1 MATSGAWARP
11 EVLQGPRLTVGLS
24 RLPLRSNVNR
34 NGGRSSLRCRANQTS
49 NTGLKNI
56 GAAVS
61 AAAAAALLS
70 VGAACGPALASELD
84 LLLEPTPTSRYVIDD
99 AGVLSKATRQE
110 LNQRLKNLEAKT
122 NYRLEVATVRKLEF
136 ETDPFAFGDKVI
148 EKWYPSVEQ
157 GTNKGIL
164 LVVTSAKEGALT
176 GGPAFLKATG
186 DDLIDSIVGDN
197 IPIFTEEE
205 KFNETV
211 LSSLKRIEATL
222 TGQEDPGAPERQE
235 SVRRR
240 TYKTKEET
248 ASGKGVTSTI
258 VISLLVISVVVPML
272 QYYGYTAKE

>member
-1 MATSGAWARP
+1 MATPGVASREA
-11 EVLQGPRLTVGLS
+11 LQVPRVCAGVS
-24 RLPLRSNVNR
+24 RLHFRPTTSRSPARGTV
-34 NGGRSSLRCRANQTS
+34 SCRAKQNGT
-49 NTGLKNI
+49 TGLKEV
-56 GAAVS
+56 GKAVG
-61 AAAAAALLS
+61 AAAAAVVLGL
-70 VGAACGPALASELD
+70 GAVAGPALAAELD

-99 AGVLSKATRQE
+99 AGVLSKSTRKE
-110 LNQRLKNLEAKT
+110 LNERLQELEAKT

-157 GTNKGIL
+157 GANKGIL
-164 LVVTSAKEGALT
+164 LVVSSSKEGALT
-176 GGPAFLKATG
+176 GGPGFLKAVG

-211 LSSLKRIEATL
+211 LSSVKRIEATF
-222 TGQEDPGAPERQE
+222 TGQEDPGAPERADKT
-235 SVRRR
+235 RKR
-240 TYKTKEET
+240 TYRTKSET
-248 ASGKGVTSTI
+248 ESGKSVTSTV